1 VATGA
6 PGRGGEV
13 LVHVEERGAGNV
25 PGEVELA
32 AAAGVAELPA
42 AIHELVS
49 HAA

>member
-1 VATGA
+1 VAAGA

-13 LVHVEERGAGNV
+13 LVDVEEGGAGDV

-32 AAAGVAELPA
+32 AAARAAELPA

-49 HAA
+49 HVA